1 MRYSYL
7 ISGTCEKDG
16 EVGPFSLSV
25 DVEATSSPEADEAT
39 ASATAIE
46 DLSNAGYS
54 NIIVDKVHIQRVVS
68 DGTLVNSETV
78 SWADDGPTANQS
90 I

>member
-7 ISGTCEKDG
+7 VLGTCKKDG

-25 DVEATSSPEADEAT
+25 DVEGTSSPEAK

-46 DLSNAGYS
+46 DLKNAGYS
-54 NIIVDKVHIQRVVS
+54 NIIVNKVDIQRVVS
-68 DGTLVNSETV
+68 
-78 SWADDGPTANQS
+78 W
-90 I
+90 